1 MNCVVDLML
10 SSIQLMNRSR
20 SSLTGSNEF
29 L

>member
-10 SSIQLMNRSR
+10 SSIQLMNRL
-20 SSLTGSNEF
+20 SSLLTESNEY

>member
-10 SSIQLMNRSR
+10 SSIQPMNWPR
-20 SSLTGSNEF
+20 SSLTGSNEY